1 MLHSGAAHGLCA
13 ILQML
18 LSFPVYLHSDPTAE
32 QDVKASVDYLLSLQT
47 RSGNFP
53 CATDELGSRARSE
66 ADELVHWCHGAP
78 GNWCFCTIA
87 VWWDRGFGECNFD
100 YLQAIKTLH

>member
-1 MLHSGAAHGLCA
+1 
-13 ILQML
+13 ML
-18 LSFPVYLHSDPTAE
+18 LSFPAYLQSDLRAE

-53 CATDELGSRARSE
+53 CATDELRSRARSE

-78 GNWCFCTIA
+78 GNWCFCRIS
-87 VWWDRGFGECNFD
+87 VWLDRAFGELNFD
-100 YLQAIKTLH
+100 HLQAIKTFH